1 MATIGFIGGT
11 GPEGLGLAMR
21 LAIAGERVL
30 IGSRRIERAVDAA
43 QTVRDAVTDAGG
55 TADAGGGVNR
65 DVVEQSDV
73 VIVVVPFD
81 GHEATL
87 NDLRDT
93 IGDKLVIDAAV
104 PLTMENRVPGISDV
118 AQGSAT
124 EQAQALLPDA
134 RVVGA
139 FHNLSAQKLQ
149 DLDAPMQGDVLVT
162 GDDAEAKAAVMDLV
176 ARIPD
181 LRPIDAGPLP
191 LSKLLEHLPALLL
204 TVHRRYR
211 AHAAVE
217 RQLAQER
224 ELGEPQGLDLPG
236 GRQDT
241 DGYGQVESRAFLLAI
256 GRREIAGDLA
266 PRPLIAG
273 VFDGR

>member
-1 MATIGFIGGT
+1 MATIGLIGGT

-30 IGSRRIERAVDAA
+30 IGSRRIERAEDAA
-43 QTVRDAVTDAGG
+43 QTVRDAVTEAGG

-118 AQGSAT
+118 PQGSAT

-139 FHNLSAQKLQ
+139 FHNLSARKLQ
-149 DLDAPMQGDVLVT
+149 NLSDPMEGDVLIT
-162 GDDAEAKAAVMDLV
+162 ADDDDAKQEVIDLV
-176 ARIPD
+176 GKMPD
-181 LRPIDAGPLP
+181 LRPIDAGPLSM
-191 LSKLLEHLPALLL
+191 SKFVEDLTALIIGMNM
-204 TVHRRYR
+204 RYKTQ
-211 AHAAVE
+211 AAV
-217 RQLAQER
+217 RMV
-224 ELGEPQGLDLPG
+224 GID
-236 GRQDT
+236 
-241 DGYGQVESRAFLLAI
+241 
-256 GRREIAGDLA
+256 
-266 PRPLIAG
+266 
-273 VFDGR
+273 